1 MFFNFHRSKFRVYGS
16 NVTIDHLTYHAEKV
30 GDRIAVIDDRP
41 NSDVRKIDYSS
52 FNDLVNRLTNGI
64 LELGAA
70 PGSHIAWWGN
80 NSIETLTAM
89 HAIRKS
95 GGVSVPIPY
104 RSTPEEAKYLL
115 SHADAHILIIEATYL
130 PVLVSIRNELPA
142 LQHVI
147 SYGDTSAHSGIL
159 SWEDALGSAQT
170 PVSEGKAGSALTM
183 IYTSGTTGKP
193 KGAMRRVGGEI
204 NQYGALLEFIG
215 WDKMEELIFLTTG
228 PLYHSG
234 PSGFARR
241 AQLVGA
247 TIVCQYTFDPED
259 WLRLVDTHHVSAT
272 FSAPTPIRRITALSK
287 EIKDEYDVSSMQS
300 MIANAAPWTMA
311 LKRAYLR
318 DFPSDSLW
326 EVYGS
331 TELSV
336 CTVLAPED
344 QLRKPGSCGLPSPGV
359 EIQLIDDEGRII
371 DQPDTPGELYAR
383 SVALFDTYYKAE
395 DKYLED
401 HLDGFQ
407 TVGDIA
413 YKDQDGYF
421 YICDRKKDMIITG
434 GVNVYPAEIENVLD
448 EHPLVHEVAVV
459 GVEDEEWGEAVSA
472 VVVLNEECS
481 AEELIEFARLHLSG
495 PKTPKSIVFMDE
507 LPKTGSGK
515 VLKRELR
522 NHVALQ
528 IKA

>member
-1 MFFNFHRSKFRVYGS
+1 MYGS
-16 NVTIDHLTYHAEKV
+16 NVSVDHLTYHAETV

-41 NSDVRKIDYSS
+41 EVPVRTINYDS
-52 FNDLVNRLTNGI
+52 FNTLVNQLTNGI
-64 LELGAA
+64 LGLGAEL
-70 PGSHIAWWGN
+70 GSHIAWWGN
-80 NSIETLTAM
+80 NSLETLAAM
-89 HAIRKS
+89 HAIRKA

-104 RSTPEEAKYLL
+104 RSTPAEASYLL
-115 SHADAHILIIEATYL
+115 GHADANILIIESTYL
-130 PVLVSIRNELPA
+130 PVLSSIRGQLPK

-147 SYGDTSAHSGIL
+147 AYGSAEQHSGVL
-159 SWEDALGSAQT
+159 LWEDALGEAQT
-170 PVSEGKAGSALTM
+170 PTSEGKSENALTM

-259 WLRLVDTHHVSAT
+259 WLRLVETHRVSAT
-272 FSAPTPIRRITALSK
+272 FSAPTPIRRITALPK
-287 EIKDEYDVSSMQS
+287 ETKNKYDVSSMQS

-311 LKRAYLR
+311 LKKAYLR
-318 DFPSDSLW
+318 DFPPDSLW
-326 EVYGS
+326 EIYGS

-359 EIQLIDDEGRII
+359 EIQLVDDEGKVIT
-371 DQPDTPGELYAR
+371 QPDTPGELYAR

-395 DKYLED
+395 EKYLED

-413 YKDQDGYF
+413 YMDTDGYF

-448 EHPLVHEVAVV
+448 EHPQVHEVAVV
-459 GVEDEEWGEAVSA
+459 GVADEEWGEAVCA
-472 VVVLNEECS
+472 IVVRNGECS
-481 AEELIEFARLHLSG
+481 AEDLIEFAREHLSG
-495 PKTPKSIVFMDE
+495 PKTPKVVLFVDE

-522 NHVALQ
+522 DQVDLHIQSEA
-528 IKA
+528 